1 MNNIISVFKR
11 EVAAY
16 FLNPL
21 AYVFIFVFVVLSM
34 VFAFIIGGLL
44 EQREAALTSS
54 FFEFH
59 PWIFMIL
66 APAVGMRLWSEEH
79 RLGTTELL
87 LTLPISPWQAIVGKY
102 LAACVV
108 LLAALASTWTI
119 VVEVGLLGDPEWGL
133 IFSGYIGSFLI
144 ACTMLAITMAVSA
157 FTRSQVACLVLSV
170 TICFFVTLI
179 GFWMFLDFIDGSVLS
194 PLAGFF
200 GSLSVMGQV
209 RSLNN
214 GLFEPSTLIYF
225 ISVIAFCLFTTAV
238 AIRTKRS

>member
-1 MNNIISVFKR
+1 MSNIISVFKR

-44 EQREAALTSS
+44 EQREASLTSS

-108 LLAALASTWTI
+108 LLVALAATWTI

-133 IFSGYIGSFLI
+133 IFSGYIGSFFI
-144 ACTMLAITMAVSA
+144 ACAMLAITMAVSA

-179 GFWMFLDFIDGSVLS
+179 GFWMFLDFVDGSFLS

-200 GSLSVMGQV
+200 SSLSVMGQV

-214 GLFEPSTLIYF
+214 GLFEPGTLVYF
-225 ISVIAFCLFTTAV
+225 ISVIAFCLFTTSV